1 MIKLENINRIFEVG
15 DESVHALQDI
25 NLSIA
30 GGEYI
35 SIMGPSGS
43 GKSTLLNA
51 LGLLDKPNSGHYF
64 FDKINV
70 TELDDQQQADIRLH
84 KMGFVFQ
91 FFQLIPRLSAAA
103 NVALPLMLSGVP
115 LNERQQRV
123 EKVLQDL
130 GMGERSQHR
139 PDQLSGGQRQRVAIA
154 RATIMQPMIILAD
167 EPTGNLDR
175 ASGADVVDILE
186 ALNKQGMTLLVV
198 THDPDLGQ
206 RAKRRIR
213 MVDGCITEDYLNDNK
228 TNDNKIKH
236 KTDKT
241 TGAENG
247 SHG

>member
-15 DESVHALQDI
+15 NESVHALQDI

-30 GGEYI
+30 NGEYI

-51 LGLLDKPNSGHYF
+51 LGLLDQPNSGHYF
-64 FDKINV
+64 LDGTNV
-70 TELDDQQQADIRLH
+70 TDLNDQQQADIRLH

-91 FFQLIPRLSAAA
+91 FFQLIPRLSAAVNA
-103 NVALPLMLSGVP
+103 ALPLMLSGIP
-115 LNERQQRV
+115 PNERQQRV

-130 GMGERSQHR
+130 GISERSHHR

-198 THDPDLGQ
+198 THDPDLGK

-213 MVDGCITEDYLNDNK
+213 MVDGCITEDYINNK
-228 TNDNKIKH
+228 TKDKI
-236 KTDKT
+236 
-241 TGAENG
+241 AEVDDG
-247 SHG
+247 SH